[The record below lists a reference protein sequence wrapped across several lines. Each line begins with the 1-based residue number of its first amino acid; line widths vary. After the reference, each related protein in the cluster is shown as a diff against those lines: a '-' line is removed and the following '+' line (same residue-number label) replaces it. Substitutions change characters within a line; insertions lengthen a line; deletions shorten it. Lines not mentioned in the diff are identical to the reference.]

1 MKQLLLTSL
10 ISIVCLLAFPLISA
24 QDNSSNTDSVQVE
37 TDRLTDLSVRPLK
50 ISIIK
55 ENPPLSMIL
64 PDGEP
69 TGLYV
74 DFWKLWSN
82 INNIP
87 VVFEPT
93 TFNENITALKEK
105 RVDFHAGLFINQ
117 ERLTW
122 AEFSVPIHRISTGI
136 FFSGQNEPVLLSE
149 LNKRG
154 VGVQKGSYQAQ
165 YLIAEYPE
173 LKVIEFNETVDM
185 VTSLL
190 EGDIQALVS
199 EIPYLNAELGRMG
212 LPGILKLSKEP
223 FITNTVHALV
233 PGKNSRLV
241 NTINEGIKN
250 IPISELVKL
259 EEKWLPFNPSYHKHI
274 SYPEVANLTANEQEW
289 LKQHSSYILGVSP
302 DLLPFEDIDEQ
313 GRYIGISSD
322 FTEILS
328 TKLDVK
334 MVPITGL
341 TWHEVMLKAEAGQID
356 ILPAVVKT
364 KSREKYLSF
373 TKPYYSFPLVIAA
386 NKLLSNITSLEDL
399 DLKNVGVSKS
409 TPTEELLKLHHP
421 NINLVMIKNARDGL
435 ALVDRGELDAIVH
448 NFGVI
453 TFEINNSNF
462 TNVEVV
468 AQTPYTLDISM
479 GVRKEIEYLVP
490 ILDKALDSIDEKQRA
505 KIINSWL
512 STNQEPRMDVKT
524 FLLWSLPFIL
534 LFVTIIFVV
543 TRANRRMH
551 QEIAQ
556 RYKVEKSLELAIEQS
571 ESAKNQAEQAN
582 KAKDEFLANM
592 SHEIRTPMNAVMG
605 MSHLLKL
612 SELNEEQHGYIDI
625 LDNSASNLLMLID
638 GILDLSKIEAGKLEL
653 EIVPFKIERILN
665 NIIAQ
670 TEISLDRDKIK
681 LIKYISPEIPS
692 ILLGDPL
699 RIGQVILNIVSNAVK
714 FTHEGEI
721 SISVEVAKRSHKK
734 VMLQFSVKDTGI
746 GMTKEQQEKLFDVYS
761 QADTSTTRKYGGTGL
776 GLSICKNLSE
786 KMGGRIWVQSEKDVG
801 SQFFFTA
808 SFGFS
813 ENELIL
819 EQENEVEEINV
830 SSLLAHRRKRIEKN
844 LKVDQKDLLKNK
856 RILIV
861 DDNQVN
867 LEIAVKI
874 LEKHEMIIE
883 TALDG
888 KQAIEKVQ
896 RSDFDL
902 ILMDIQMPEMDG
914 HTATRLIRKIDR
926 YKQVPIVALSANMM
940 PSDVNKSIQSGM
952 DAHLGKPINVEPIL
966 TTLRELMQS
975 QN

>member
-1 MKQLLLTSL
+1 MCSSALQ
-10 ISIVCLLAFPLISA
+10 PLSA
-24 QDNSSNTDSVQVE
+24 QNIQSNGAVVSTEKDKQFGS
-37 TDRLTDLSVRPLK
+37 TARPLR

-55 ENPPLSMIL
+55 ENPPLSMVL

-74 DFWKLWSN
+74 DFWKLWSKV
-82 INNIP
+82 NNIS

-93 TFNENITALKEK
+93 PFIENIKALKEK
-105 RVDFHAGLFINQ
+105 RVDFHAGLFVNQ

-136 FFSGQNEPVLLSE
+136 FFSGQDEPILLSQ
-149 LNKRG
+149 LTDRRI
-154 VGVQKGSYQAQ
+154 GVQKGSYQAQ
-165 YLIAEYPE
+165 YLVAEYPE
-173 LKVIEFNETVDM
+173 INVIEFNEAVDM

-190 EGDIQALVS
+190 DGEIQALVS
-199 EIPYLNAELGRMG
+199 EVPYLNAELGRMG

-233 PGKNSRLV
+233 PGDNSQLV
-241 NTINEGIKN
+241 KIINEGIRN
-250 IPISELVKL
+250 IPVSELIEL
-259 EEKWLPFNPSYHKHI
+259 EEKWLPFDASYYEHI
-274 SYPEVANLTANEQEW
+274 SYPEVPNLTTSEQDW
-289 LKQHSSYILGVSP
+289 IKQYSSYILGVSP

-322 FTEILS
+322 FAKILS

-334 MVPITGL
+334 MIPLTGL

-356 ILPAVVKT
+356 ILPAIVKT
-364 KSREKYLSF
+364 KSREKYLTF

-386 NKLLSNITSLEDL
+386 NKSLLNIASLADL
-399 DLKNVGVSKS
+399 DSKRVGVSKS
-409 TPTEELLKLHHP
+409 TPTEEILRLYHP
-421 NINLVMIKNARDGL
+421 NINLVMIESAKEGL
-435 ALVDRGELDAIVH
+435 SLVDRGELDAVVH

-462 TNVEVV
+462 ANVEVV

-479 GVRKEIEYLVP
+479 GVRKEIEHLVP

-512 STNQEPRMDVKT
+512 SIDQELGLNIKT
-524 FLLWSLPFIL
+524 YLLWSLPFVL
-534 LFVTIIFVV
+534 LFISIIFVV

-571 ESAKNQAEQAN
+571 EGAKNQAEQAN

-612 SELNEEQHGYIDI
+612 SELNEEQQGYIDI

-653 EIVPFKIERILN
+653 EIVPFKIEKILN

-670 TEISLDRDKIK
+670 TEISLDREQIK
-681 LIKYISPEIPS
+681 LVKNISQDIPPV
-692 ILLGDPL
+692 LLGDPL
-699 RIGQVILNIVSNAVK
+699 RIGQVILNIISNAVK
-714 FTHEGEI
+714 FTHQGEI
-721 SISVEVAKRSHKK
+721 SISIELVKRSHKK
-734 VMLQFSVKDTGI
+734 VMIKFSVKDTGI
-746 GMTKEQQEKLFDVYS
+746 GMTKSQQEKLFDVYS
-761 QADTSTTRKYGGTGL
+761 QADSSTTRKYGGTGL

-786 KMGGRIWVQSEKDVG
+786 KMGGSIWVESEKGVG

-808 SFGFS
+808 SFGYS

-819 EQENEVEEINV
+819 EQQNEVEEINV
-830 SSLLAHRRKRIEKN
+830 SSILDRKRKLTEQNIN
-844 LKVDQKDLLKNK
+844 ADLEDVLKNK
-856 RILIV
+856 RVLIV

-867 LEIAVKI
+867 LEIAVKV
-874 LEKHEMIIE
+874 LLKEEMIIE

-888 KQAIEKVQ
+888 QQALDKLQE
-896 RSDFDL
+896 SDFDL
-902 ILMDIQMPEMDG
+902 VLMDIQMPEMDG

-926 YKQVPIVALSANMM
+926 YKQIPIVALSANMM
-940 PSDVNKSIQSGM
+940 PGDVNKSIQSGM
-952 DAHLGKPINVEPIL
+952 DAHLGKPVNVEQL
-966 TTLRELMQS
+966 LSTLRELI
-975 QN
+975 QNQK

>member
-1 MKQLLLTSL
+1 M
-10 ISIVCLLAFPLISA
+10 IVCLPAFQISSA
-24 QDNSSNTDSVQVE
+24 QNNPNPTNLAQVE
-37 TDRLTDLSVRPLK
+37 TDRPFDSTIPPLK

-74 DFWKLWSN
+74 EFWRLWSKV
-82 INNIP
+82 NNIP

-93 TFNENITALKEK
+93 PFIENIKALKEK
-105 RVDFHAGLFINQ
+105 QVDFHAGLFINQ

-122 AEFSVPIHRISTGI
+122 AEFSIPIHRVSTGV
-136 FFSGQNEPVLLSE
+136 FFSGQSEVVLLSE
-149 LNKRG
+149 LEKRT
-154 VGVQKGSYQAQ
+154 VGVQKGSYQAK

-173 LKVIEFNETVDM
+173 LKVIEFNEAVDM

-190 EGDIQALVS
+190 EGNIQALVS

-212 LPGILKLSKEP
+212 LPGILKLSHEP
-223 FITNTVHALV
+223 FTTNTVHALV
-233 PGKNSRLV
+233 PGENSKLV
-241 NTINEGIKN
+241 NTLNKGIRN
-250 IPISELVKL
+250 IPVSELIKL
-259 EEKWLPFNPSYHKHI
+259 EEKWLPFSPSYYKHI
-274 SYPEVANLTANEQEW
+274 SYPNLPSLTTSEQDW

-322 FTEILS
+322 FAKILS
-328 TKLDVK
+328 NKLDVK

-341 TWHEVMLKAEAGQID
+341 AWHEVMLKAESGQID
-356 ILPAVVKT
+356 ILPAIVKT
-364 KSREKYLSF
+364 KSREKFLSF

-386 NKLLSNITSLEDL
+386 NKSLSNISSLEEL
-399 DLKNVGVSKS
+399 DAKNVGVSKS
-409 TPTEELLKLHHP
+409 TPAEEILKLYHP
-421 NINLVMIKNARDGL
+421 NINLVMIKSAKDGL
-435 ALVDRGELDAIVH
+435 ALVDKGELDAVVH
-448 NFGVI
+448 NSGVI
-453 TFEINNSNF
+453 TYEINNSNF
-462 TNVEVV
+462 TNVKMVG
-468 AQTPYTLDISM
+468 QTPYTLDISM
-479 GVRKEIEYLVP
+479 GVRKELEYLVP
-490 ILDKALDSIDEKQRA
+490 ILDKAFDSINEKQRA
-505 KIINSWL
+505 NIINGWL
-512 STNQEPRMDVKT
+512 ATNQDSGMDIKT
-524 FLLWSLPFIL
+524 FLLWSLPL
-534 LFVTIIFVV
+534 VLFFVGIIGIV
-543 TRANRRMH
+543 TRANRRMY
-551 QEIAQ
+551 QEISQ
-556 RYKVEKSLELAIEQS
+556 RSKVEKSLELAIEQS
-571 ESAKNQAEQAN
+571 DTAKNQAEQAN

-612 SELNEEQHGYIDI
+612 SELTEEQKGYIDI

-638 GILDLSKIEAGKLEL
+638 GILDLSKIESGKLEL
-653 EIVPFKIERILN
+653 EIVPFKIEKILN

-681 LIKYISPEIPS
+681 LIKNVSPDIPAV
-692 ILLGDPL
+692 LLGDPL

-714 FTHEGEI
+714 FTHQGEI
-721 SISVEVAKRSHKK
+721 SISIEVVKRSYKK
-734 VMLQFSVKDTGI
+734 VMLQFSITDTGI

-786 KMGGRIWVQSEKDVG
+786 KMGGKIWLKSEKNVG

-808 SFGFS
+808 SFGYS
-813 ENELIL
+813 DNELIL
-819 EQENEVEEINV
+819 DQENDLEEADVLSI
-830 SSLLAHRRKRIEKN
+830 LGRKRKKIEQN
-844 LKVDQKDLLKNK
+844 LNNDQENLLKDK

-861 DDNQVN
+861 DDNQIN
-867 LEIAVKI
+867 LEIATKVLIKQ
-874 LEKHEMIIE
+874 EMIIE

-888 KQAIEKVQ
+888 KQAVDKLQ
-896 RSDFDL
+896 QSDFDL

-940 PSDVNKSIQSGM
+940 PGDVNKSIQSGM
-952 DAHLGKPINVEPIL
+952 DAHLGKPLNVDQL
-966 TTLRELMQS
+966 LLTLRELIRNQD
-975 QN
+975 